1 MGGLMVAVE
10 DIRVQ
15 IGAIWP
21 GDRPD
26 FGVNSDL
33 SEQVVVPRDLLEYRA
48 PHERPQINHALGTVR
63 ERETDSPFFDYFD
76 FGDIYHRAFLREWLN
91 GTGRLMIDGAVPTD
105 LELGPVKIDP
115 FAY

>member
-1 MGGLMVAVE
+1 MGGLVVAVE

-15 IGAIWP
+15 VGAIGP
-21 GDRPD
+21 GDCPD
-26 FGVNSDL
+26 LRVNSDL
-33 SEQVVVPRDLLEYRA
+33 CEQVVVPRDLLEYRT

-76 FGDIYHRAFLREWLN
+76 FGDIDHRTLLREWLN
-91 GTGRLMIDGAVPTD
+91 GTGRLMIDGAFPAD
-105 LELGPVKIDP
+105 FELRPLEIDP